1 MSKVDEDFR
10 SGGRKGIK
18 REAEEPSIA
27 DMQRAIYNHSEKTI
41 DEMMVNTIMKH
52 GHSYRPVWDR
62 SSHDT

>member
-18 REAEEPSIA
+18 REAEDPSIA

-41 DEMMVNTIMKH
+41 DEMMVNTIMKP
-52 GHSYRPVWDR
+52 GHSYRPVWAR